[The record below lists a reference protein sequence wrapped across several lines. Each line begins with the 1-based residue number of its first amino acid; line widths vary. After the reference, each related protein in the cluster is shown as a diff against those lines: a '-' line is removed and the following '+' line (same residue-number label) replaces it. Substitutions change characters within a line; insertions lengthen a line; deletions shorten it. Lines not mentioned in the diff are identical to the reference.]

1 MSMGKILSWLDGSVF
16 CDRAAIGTLGV
27 SSDAIGTIPML
38 A

>member
-1 MSMGKILSWLDGSVF
+1 MSMGKVPSWLDGSVF

-27 SSDAIGTIPML
+27 SSDAVGAVPML